1 MTNYFLDKADLREV
15 CFIKF
20 NLLYLPVVKGVVSSD
35 GTGEAKIILI
45 IDDKTI
51 SDNKNFVLLKKKVFQ
66 KK

>member
-1 MTNYFLDKADLREV
+1 MTYYFLDKADLREV

-45 IDDKTI
+45 IDDKII
-51 SDNKNFVLLKKKVFQ
+51 SDNKTSFC
-66 KK
+66 

>member
-1 MTNYFLDKADLREV
+1 MLWMTNYFLDKADLREV

-45 IDDKTI
+45 IDDKSI
-51 SDNKNFVLLKKKVFQ
+51 SDNKTSFC
-66 KK
+66 

>member
-45 IDDKTI
+45 IDDKSI
-51 SDNKNFVLLKKKVFQ
+51 SDN
-66 KK
+66 